1 MTDQDTKKRKPAG
14 SERARSDSGES
25 KATASAQSSR
35 GPVFLTLLLILTLGA
50 VGYYWVTEIHAPN
63 MSAIEARIAAIDAAD
78 DQFSPRLEDIEA
90 RSGDF
95 EDARQALA
103 NDIASLRK
111 AQESL
116 EASVKALY
124 AKDTQSSLNW
134 VLAEAEYLILAAMQ
148 RLVLERDVKTAIAAL
163 RAADNRLRS
172 AEHPDLIAVRE
183 QIAKDMTALES
194 VDLPDVEGLAIYLA
208 ETIARVDALPTKPIA
223 EIDMNF
229 SRMQNEPATAENWR
243 GVAKAMWADLVSLIE
258 IKDGE
263 LPDGVL
269 FDPELRYFLQQNLR
283 LELASARLSV
293 LRRDNAN
300 FRAAAKLIIGLLDQ
314 YYDTEHAG
322 VAAVIARLNDEQA
335 TDLDPS
341 VPGISE
347 SLDTIRGKRL
357 SARTAEAAGIAA
369 TD

>member
-1 MTDQDTKKRKPAG
+1 MTDQDAKKRKPAG
-14 SERARSDSGES
+14 SARAGPKADES
-25 KATASAQSSR
+25 KTPTAPQRSH
-35 GPVFLTLLLILTLGA
+35 GPAFLTLVLILTLGA
-50 VGYYWVTEIHAPN
+50 AGYYWVSEIHAPD
-63 MSAIEARIAAIDAAD
+63 MSAIEARIDAIDSLGHR
-78 DQFSPRLEDIEA
+78 FSPRLDDIET
-90 RSGDF
+90 RSGDL
-95 EDARQALA
+95 EDARQALV
-103 NDIASLRK
+103 NDIAALGV

-148 RLVLERDVKTAIAAL
+148 RLALERDVKTAIAAL
-163 RAADNRLRS
+163 GAADNRLRS
-172 AEHPDLIAVRE
+172 AEHPELISIRE
-183 QIAKDMTALES
+183 QLAKDITALES

-208 ETIARVDALPTKPIA
+208 ETIARVEALPTKPIA
-223 EIDMNF
+223 AIDMNF
-229 SRMQNEPATAENWR
+229 SRMQNEPATAENWQ
-243 GVAKAMWADLVSLIE
+243 GVAKAMWADLVNLIE

-300 FRAAAKLIIGLLDQ
+300 FQAATQLIIDLLDQ
-314 YYDTEHAG
+314 YYDTDHAG
-322 VAAVIARLNDEQA
+322 IAAIIARLNHEQA

-341 VPGISE
+341 VPGIAA
-347 SLDTIRGKRL
+347 SLDTIRAKRL
-357 SARTAEAAGIAA
+357 SARTSETAGIAA
-369 TD
+369 RD